1 MSSSIKVCM
10 KWTGSIT
17 KEAVPV
23 MPEHVDGMADLLGFV
38 NDNEL
43 WVQDFDYSDEGDHWD
58 VWIELEGWADTYVV
72 SESRGSWNEPGYI
85 ELDYEDADRMCDDVH
100 DYFVGEGWTETEW
113 VGEPSDDDYEIED
126 DDDYY

>member
-23 MPEHVDGMADLLGFV
+23 MPENVDDMADLLGFV

-85 ELDYEDADRMCDDVH
+85 ELDYGDADRMCDGVH
-100 DYFVGEGWTETEW
+100 DYFIGEGWTETAWE
-113 VGEPSDDDYEIED
+113 GEPSDDDYEIED